1 MYIWSLTGSRRKGE
15 IMGNKYLI
23 IALLM
28 LVLAVSLSA
37 QTLSVDKNGV
47 PIQAGRTFSTLTMTC
62 SADTLWNKVEVPPGT
77 YSVWLLPSNGL
88 KVSADSTY
96 TNPATDV
103 SLTDSLA
110 VELPVLRKTQ
120 FWIRRASAGTAASAY
135 MIFKRM

>member
-1 MYIWSLTGSRRKGE
+1 
-15 IMGNKYLI
+15 MGNKYLI